1 MVAALIVLL
10 PVVILA
16 GAWRLGGVSAIED
29 DLIYFLPIRQ
39 YIGERVRAGE
49 LPLWNPLVAMG
60 SPIAADPQAGLWYP
74 PTYLFAALKPLWA
87 YPLTL
92 VLHFALAG
100 AGMYRFL
107 RSCRHDWRA
116 ALLGAVAF
124 EFSGFLIAH
133 RAHLTILEA
142 AAWLPWMFYAW
153 RRFADRGAYRY
164 FALAVVT
171 LGMQMLVQQ
180 VQVSI
185 IGLALLTGYVAFVL
199 WPQRRGLAWQYPG
212 GIALGVMLS
221 GIQLIPTLFYFAGSI
236 RGAPAFHL
244 FVENSWWPGSA
255 LMMLLPMLFG
265 VRTPNLWDQS
275 WWGMSHF
282 CEQSAY
288 ASILLL
294 AMSSVALLRHPSPEA
309 AGRRREGVFWWFA
322 VLAALVVALGK
333 YAPAGRW
340 LFEVPIY
347 SSLRVPARWI
357 LVWSFVLPV
366 LASMVVDTVQ
376 AGGRQGQRV
385 ARAVRRTALV
395 ALPLIAGFCLL
406 LMVLVRGRVDEL
418 AGRFPSAANVWA
430 GLRAAIR
437 PDNPALWFPLAVL
450 AVTAVLTVLWTRRPT
465 AGRFAPMFIACVL
478 DLAAVAAFVDV
489 DTRTYRRSDLESDP
503 PLARAIREL
512 NPRPGDRLLVPRFS
526 ASYERPIEVLW
537 PQTNVQYGIATFNG
551 YGPLCPAAHRWLFHF
566 MPWGSSEAILS
577 LLTEPD
583 LCRAMGIR
591 FVAVRSPEERVL
603 LASAQLPRLPQ
614 PQLSPIACTEDGLRP
629 VRTGS
634 DLLWP
639 IRIDQGGLYVLTF
652 EAQAARSSADRAFV
666 RLETQVGEGI
676 SPTCSIEPADLTTG
690 RRRLRFIFRCE
701 ATPGPAQVRV
711 KSERECALWAGLAE
725 FGCLAVLPKQPAPAS
740 RPATASAPGSAS
752 SGGPFVHRADLPGGI
767 SLYELAG
774 RRELVGWA
782 KQVVPVAD
790 AAAAVELLQNRPAEA
805 GLLGGAVVEW
815 LDRTDKPPAAG
826 AGPLGVTR
834 ISGHQVH
841 IQANSPGEGLLVFN
855 ESYDPGWRAFVEG
868 RQVPVF
874 RVNAVV
880 QGVVVPAG
888 PHEVR
893 LVYYPAGLR
902 VGCIWTAGAALVIFL
917 GGWATSRPRGT

>member
-1 MVAALIVLL
+1 MDDKRSSRPDSGSGRPRADQSESMHVVTTIRRRPTCGRRVLVAALIVLL

-29 DLIYFLPIRQ
+29 DLIYYLPIRQ

-60 SPIAADPQAGLWYP
+60 APIAADPQAGLWYP

-107 RSCRHDWRA
+107 RACRHDWRA

-171 LGMQMLVQQ
+171 LGLQMLVQQ

-212 GIALGVMLS
+212 GLALGVMLS

-288 ASILLL
+288 ASILVLLL

-347 SSLRVPARWI
+347 QSLRVPARWI

-366 LASMVVDTVQ
+366 LASMVVDAVQ
-376 AGGRQGQRV
+376 AGGPQGQRA
-385 ARAVRRTALV
+385 ARAVRGAAIGV
-395 ALPLIAGFCLL
+395 LPLIAGLCLL
-406 LMVLVRGRVDEL
+406 
-418 AGRFPSAANVWA
+418 
-430 GLRAAIR
+430 
-437 PDNPALWFPLAVL
+437 
-450 AVTAVLTVLWTRRPT
+450 
-465 AGRFAPMFIACVL
+465 
-478 DLAAVAAFVDV
+478 
-489 DTRTYRRSDLESDP
+489 
-503 PLARAIREL
+503 
-512 NPRPGDRLLVPRFS
+512 
-526 ASYERPIEVLW
+526 
-537 PQTNVQYGIATFNG
+537 
-551 YGPLCPAAHRWLFHF
+551 
-566 MPWGSSEAILS
+566 
-577 LLTEPD
+577 
-583 LCRAMGIR
+583 
-591 FVAVRSPEERVL
+591 
-603 LASAQLPRLPQ
+603 
-614 PQLSPIACTEDGLRP
+614 
-629 VRTGS
+629 
-634 DLLWP
+634 
-639 IRIDQGGLYVLTF
+639 
-652 EAQAARSSADRAFV
+652 
-666 RLETQVGEGI
+666 
-676 SPTCSIEPADLTTG
+676 
-690 RRRLRFIFRCE
+690 
-701 ATPGPAQVRV
+701 
-711 KSERECALWAGLAE
+711 
-725 FGCLAVLPKQPAPAS
+725 
-740 RPATASAPGSAS
+740 
-752 SGGPFVHRADLPGGI
+752 
-767 SLYELAG
+767 
-774 RRELVGWA
+774 
-782 KQVVPVAD
+782 
-790 AAAAVELLQNRPAEA
+790 
-805 GLLGGAVVEW
+805 
-815 LDRTDKPPAAG
+815 
-826 AGPLGVTR
+826 
-834 ISGHQVH
+834 
-841 IQANSPGEGLLVFN
+841 
-855 ESYDPGWRAFVEG
+855 
-868 RQVPVF
+868 
-874 RVNAVV
+874 
-880 QGVVVPAG
+880 
-888 PHEVR
+888 
-893 LVYYPAGLR
+893 
-902 VGCIWTAGAALVIFL
+902 
-917 GGWATSRPRGT
+917 